1 VKDADWKKDSASHQE
16 APEAL
21 CKASEDV
28 GKPSGSAKATNDLS
42 HYDSFTKMPSAF
54 M

>member
-1 VKDADWKKDSASHQE
+1 MQNSDWEKDSTSYQE

-21 CKASEDV
+21 CKAGEDV
-28 GKPSGSAKATNDLS
+28 GKPSKATQES
-42 HYDSFTKMPSAF
+42 EQFTHYDSFTNKPSAF